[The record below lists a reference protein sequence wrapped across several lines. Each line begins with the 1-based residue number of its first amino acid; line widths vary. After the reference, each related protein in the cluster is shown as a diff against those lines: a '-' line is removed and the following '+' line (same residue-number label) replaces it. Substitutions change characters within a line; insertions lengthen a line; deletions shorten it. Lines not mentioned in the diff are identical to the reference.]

1 MNLSPHSLGQ
11 RFNHQFR
18 PGGKVFYGWWI
29 VAVACVVQ
37 WLAGT
42 LWVHSYGAYT
52 VLLHEEFGWSMTALS
67 GAFALTRVESGILGP
82 LQGWLVDRYGPRVI
96 LTIGNVLFGL
106 GFLWFSQI
114 GSLLTFYL
122 ALFLLA
128 LGASLGGF
136 FTLMVALVHWFDR
149 HRTSAVA
156 FAQMGFSLGGLSIPL
171 LVFGLE
177 RYGWRT
183 MAVCS
188 GVLILGVGLPLVQLV
203 RHRPAQI
210 GEHPDGL
217 APESQGKARQASRR
231 KPTQHTW
238 RQAVRTPSF
247 WLLSAGHGL
256 ALVTVSTVIV
266 HTIPHL
272 TNGLGHSLAV
282 AGVWF
287 GIMTGCQLLGQF
299 LGGPLGDRFNK
310 RLLCVGCMIAH
321 GVGLGFLIWA
331 DSLLM
336 LGAFAAFYGIS
347 WGIRGP
353 LMVAIRAD
361 YFGSKSFGTIT
372 GISSL
377 VVMMGMMSGPI
388 FCGVLVDH
396 FGNYEIA
403 FSAIATTAFLGSLCF
418 WLATPPSTTTV
429 PATPTPEALPARIPK
444 T

>member
-1 MNLSPHSLGQ
+1 MTILPHVLGQ
-11 RFNHQFR
+11 RLNRQFR

-29 VAVACVVQ
+29 VGASCGVQ
-37 WLAGT
+37 WLAGM

-82 LQGWLVDRYGPRVI
+82 LQGWMVDRYGPRII
-96 LTIGNVLFGL
+96 LTIGTLLFGL

-114 GSLLTFYL
+114 DSLLSFYL
-122 ALFLLA
+122 AFFVLA

-136 FTLMVALVHWFDR
+136 FTLMVAIVNWFDR
-149 HRTSAVA
+149 HRASAVA
-156 FAQMGFSLGGLSIPL
+156 FAQMGFSFGGLSLPL

-177 RYGWRT
+177 RYGWRV
-183 MAVCS
+183 MAIFS
-188 GVLILGVGLPLVQLV
+188 GVLILVVGLPLVQLIH
-203 RHRPAQI
+203 HRPSQI
-210 GEHPDGL
+210 GEHPDGI
-217 APESQGKARQASRR
+217 APDAEDEHGHGSPKNRL
-231 KPTQHTW
+231 PFTW
-238 RQAVRTPSF
+238 QQAVKTPSF
-247 WLLSAGHGL
+247 WLLSAGHGI
-256 ALVTVSTVIV
+256 ALLTVSTVIV

-272 TNGLGHSLAV
+272 TNGFGHSLAV

-287 GIMTGCQLLGQF
+287 GIMTGFQFLGQF
-299 LGGPLGDRFNK
+299 VGGPLGDRFNK
-310 RLLCVGCMIAH
+310 RFLCVGCMVGH
-321 GVGLGFLIWA
+321 GMGLYLLTYA

-336 LGAFAAFYGIS
+336 IGGFAALHGIA

-372 GISSL
+372 GISSM

-403 FSAIATTAFLGSLCF
+403 FSLIAGSSLLGSLCF
-418 WLATPPSTTTV
+418 WLATPPHASTTSPTGLATASTV
-429 PATPTPEALPARIPK
+429 K
-444 T
+444 

>member
-11 RFNHQFR
+11 RFNRQFR

-29 VAVACVVQ
+29 VAAACGVQ

-67 GAFALTRVESGILGP
+67 VAFALTRVESGILGP

-183 MAVCS
+183 MAACS

-217 APESQGKARQASRR
+217 VPESQGETRQASRR
-231 KPTQHTW
+231 KHTQHTW

-272 TNGLGHSLAV
+272 TNGLGHSLAI
-282 AGVWF
+282 AGAWF

-321 GVGLGFLIWA
+321 GVGLGFLIRA

-353 LMVAIRAD
+353 LMIAIRSD

-388 FCGVLVDH
+388 FCGILVDY

-418 WLATPPSTTTV
+418 WLATPPNTTTA
-429 PATPTPEALPARIPK
+429 PATALATDPPQA
-444 T
+444 